1 MSEILEYLSMI
12 NITYDTIREYISSGI
27 LVEKCPELEYIPMK
41 KFYTLILRS
50 SFDSTVYIFKNKLKV
65 NLKLDDNLTIEKL
78 IDSDLE
84 IKDLIQEQNL
94 DIKNIFI
101 NNDKSLNLEENITH
115 LDKYIINDTLLL
127 NQIILVIPSISKEHL
142 LIKNKSYTPLEL
154 SKFFY
159 DYFPYEDKDNMS
171 PIEYFESEEREN
183 IYQNIFD
190 LRQKEELRFFKLTGP
205 SSNGKSFTLFLLS
218 RCFFNIVYVNLKTI
232 KNKEK
237 DVNIQIII
245 SELSRLSLSDEE
257 IKLLNE
263 DIKKNVNRNGVI
275 LKILIEILELILKY
289 KIGNLILI
297 LDQYKNGNCDSY
309 PNFMNQIDI
318 LMAKYKKLKLIICSS
333 INDNS
338 IRDDLINSLQKNIG
352 NPHYN
357 INNQNYLFYYGD
369 LYKKKSSNKNT
380 INYLFDNRKKY
391 TAFRKL

>member
-127 NQIILVIPSISKEHL
+127 NQIILAIPSISKEHL
-142 LIKNKSYTPLEL
+142 LIKNKHYTPLEL

-159 DYFPYEDKDNMS
+159 DYFPYEDK
-171 PIEYFESEEREN
+171 
-183 IYQNIFD
+183 
-190 LRQKEELRFFKLTGP
+190 
-205 SSNGKSFTLFLLS
+205 
-218 RCFFNIVYVNLKTI
+218 
-232 KNKEK
+232 
-237 DVNIQIII
+237 
-245 SELSRLSLSDEE
+245 E
-257 IKLLNE
+257 I
-263 DIKKNVNRNGVI
+263 
-275 LKILIEILELILKY
+275 
-289 KIGNLILI
+289 
-297 LDQYKNGNCDSY
+297 
-309 PNFMNQIDI
+309 
-318 LMAKYKKLKLIICSS
+318 
-333 INDNS
+333 
-338 IRDDLINSLQKNIG
+338 
-352 NPHYN
+352 
-357 INNQNYLFYYGD
+357 
-369 LYKKKSSNKNT
+369 
-380 INYLFDNRKKY
+380 
-391 TAFRKL
+391 

>member
-190 LRQKEELRFFKLTGP
+190 LRQKEELRFFKLAGP

-275 LKILIEILELILKY
+275 LKILLEILELILKY

-297 LDQYKNGNCDSY
+297 LDQYKNGNCD
-309 PNFMNQIDI
+309 
-318 LMAKYKKLKLIICSS
+318 
-333 INDNS
+333 
-338 IRDDLINSLQKNIG
+338 
-352 NPHYN
+352 
-357 INNQNYLFYYGD
+357 
-369 LYKKKSSNKNT
+369 
-380 INYLFDNRKKY
+380 
-391 TAFRKL
+391 